1 MNRRC
6 VSRDAGPLLPSAN
19 GTYRAPAL
27 AALLLAG
34 IAWPA
39 AAQQAPTRN
48 PFASQPQFAQA
59 PGLPRTNMPPTPLP
73 GQSATPVVPQTLS
86 LEAGTGMLVQFPRP
100 VATVLAAEPRIA
112 RVQPASPTSVF
123 LMGADVGR
131 TTVIATTADG
141 ELVAQY
147 EVTVRPSGAAAAPAI
162 PPIISGAPQQQQG
175 PVPVARPTP
184 RMIENAI
191 RSVVG
196 PGSGIRVS
204 QAGNSVVLSGSV
216 ANPNDAYRA
225 LTVAQSFAGDAAI
238 VNNIS
243 VLSAN
248 QVNLR
253 VRVTEMSREVT
264 RELGFNW
271 AALGNLGNGWTVGV
285 ASALGVTGAALG
297 GGVAGGVAALGGT
310 TAIGSSFRSSRF
322 SLDNLIDMLARDQLV
337 SILAEPN
344 LTAQSGET
352 ASFLAGGE
360 FPIPSNGG
368 PNGQITIEFKNYGVS
383 LAFVPTVLAGDRLNI
398 RVRPEVSELSDVGAV
413 DLPIG
418 VLGTIRVPAL
428 TVRRAETTVEVG
440 SGQSFAIAGLL
451 QRQVRQVDNGIP
463 GLMDSV
469 LGPLFRSDRFNRR
482 ESELV
487 IVVTPVIVRPVSDPA
502 AIATPV
508 DRFRPAIDLE
518 RILEQRQ
525 IGRVS
530 SPRPGGRAGLDA
542 GFIVD

>member
-1 MNRRC
+1 MNSRYAP
-6 VSRDAGPLLPSAN
+6 RDAGPLLPSAI

-39 AAQQAPTRN
+39 AAQQTQPRN

-59 PGLPRTNMPPTPLP
+59 PGLPRTNMPATPLP
-73 GQSATPVVPQTLS
+73 GQAAPVVPQTLS

-162 PPIISGAPQQQQG
+162 PPIISGQPQQQG
-175 PVPVARPTP
+175 PVAVARPTP

-191 RSVVG
+191 RGVVG

-204 QAGNSVVLSGSV
+204 QAGNSVVLSGTV
-216 ANPNDAYRA
+216 PNPTDAYRA
-225 LTVAQSFAGDAAI
+225 LTVAQSFAGDAPI

-368 PNGQITIEFKNYGVS
+368 PNGQITIEFNNYGVS
-383 LAFVPTVLAGDRLNI
+383 LAFVPTVLSGDRLNI